1 MLPRPVDLSTVAA
14 LRWVAAHRLKLLLF
28 PPFALVAQ
36 QDRALEY
43 GSGGWGFES
52 SRARHLFP
60 CSAGGALDLRSP
72 AAALPWPIE
81 GPIDKPF
88 GRGALDRRPREG
100 ARALSAPR
108 LLRRRPKVLSARS
121 SIARAARTSSLNRCR
136 GCPRKK
142 ACTRGRARKLSVSWH
157 EDARQ
162 TARELAGT
170 EAYKRSR
177 RQRYKV
183 ERLFGELKTRI
194 NLRRL
199 RLRRLRNASERFLMA
214 ATAQNLKRLVKHLDR
229 LEVKPA

>member
-14 LRWVAAHRLKLLLF
+14 RRWVAAHRPKFLLF

-36 QDRALEY
+36 LDRALDY

-81 GPIDKPF
+81 GPIYEPF

-108 LLRRRPKVLSARS
+108 LLGRRPKVLSVPALQGRKAVRGAQDAHQPETVASTPPEERLRAVPHGRHRPKPQETGQAPRPARGQ
-121 SIARAARTSSLNRCR
+121 ARLKDEKRR
-136 GCPRKK
+136 PERK
-142 ACTRGRARKLSVSWH
+142 TNARKNSQ
-157 EDARQ
+157 AK
-162 TARELAGT
+162 TAPPKPTTFSTASSCFGTAG
-170 EAYKRSR
+170 
-177 RQRYKV
+177 
-183 ERLFGELKTRI
+183 
-194 NLRRL
+194 
-199 RLRRLRNASERFLMA
+199 
-214 ATAQNLKRLVKHLDR
+214 
-229 LEVKPA
+229 